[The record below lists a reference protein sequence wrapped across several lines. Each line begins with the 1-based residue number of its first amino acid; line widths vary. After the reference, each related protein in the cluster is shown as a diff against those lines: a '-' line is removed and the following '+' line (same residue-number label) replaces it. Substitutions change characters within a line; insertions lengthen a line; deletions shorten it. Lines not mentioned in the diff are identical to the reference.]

1 MAAKILQGTNQVSI
15 KPINQVCNYLKPNDN
30 TLKEKNHKIKYV
42 ESFDMKTFLLT
53 YGTNLWNFY
62 NLLEGK

>member
-30 TLKEKNHKIKYV
+30 TLKEKITKSN
-42 ESFDMKTFLLT
+42 M
-53 YGTNLWNFY
+53 
-62 NLLEGK
+62 